1 MKILAI
7 ETSGTCFSVALA
19 QTGSVI
25 AETFWHGGLAHSEKL
40 ITHIEWLLAQAQWQ
54 PGDIEKIAVSTG
66 PGSFTGI
73 RVGMVC
79 ARTMS
84 HALGLPLVGITTL
97 EILAAGAACACA
109 QVYPAIDAL
118 RNEAFVLSKSGQAN
132 IVSIEQLCA
141 RLKKSARP
149 VMVAG
154 TAAIAYHD
162 LLKREL
168 SGKLVAAAP
177 LAHLPRAGVL
187 ALVAGSRAG
196 AHYSSVT
203 PVYIR
208 KSWAEEK
215 RKK

>member
-19 QTGSVI
+19 ERGAVI

-40 ITHIEWLLAQAQWQ
+40 LPHVEWLLGQAQWQ

-84 HALGLPLVGITTL
+84 QALGLPLAGVSTL
-97 EILAAGAACACA
+97 EILAAGAACAGA
-109 QVYPAIDAL
+109 LVYPAIDAL
-118 RNEAFVLSKSGQAN
+118 RNEVFVMSKSGK
-132 IVSIEQLCA
+132 IGIISVEQLCA

-149 VMVAG
+149 VLVAG

-162 LLKREL
+162 LLKKEL
-168 SGKLVAAAP
+168 SGKLVAPAP
-177 LAHLPRAGVL
+177 LAHFPRDGVL
-187 ALVAGSRAG
+187 ALLAGSRAG
-196 AHYSSVT
+196 ANFSSVT